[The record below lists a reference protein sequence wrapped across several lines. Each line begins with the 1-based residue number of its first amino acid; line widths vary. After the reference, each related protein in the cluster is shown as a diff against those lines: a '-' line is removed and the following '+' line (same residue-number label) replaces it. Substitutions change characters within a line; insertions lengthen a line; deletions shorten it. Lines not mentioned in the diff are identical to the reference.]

1 MTERSQRL
9 SGLQNAA
16 VGSLAGMIEVLMQ
29 QPTIAMK
36 NAIQQG
42 RPIPWSVP
50 ALYRGVGVSLGSIAP
65 ISAVQFAVNG
75 RLLRALNTQ
84 GGDHPEAPA
93 AHSDRIKILCGTL
106 SGVVSAVLSAPAE
119 LVMTLQQNSG
129 KSFGATVREV
139 VRHDGVPR
147 LFRGFSVTSVREG
160 MWCAGYLAVGPVLT
174 SKLHAFSP
182 DVFGRAETAT
192 TSQKASASAIG
203 SILAGLITVFG
214 TQPIDTIKTVMQG
227 EAMTLPADKR
237 TNTWHV
243 AKQIHA
249 RGGLAEF
256 YRGIVPR
263 GGRLVGAVFI
273 LGQSRIF
280 LEEMFEEYKLL
291 KDVY

>member
-16 VGSLAGMIEVLMQ
+16 VGSLAGMIEVLAQ

-65 ISAVQFAVNG
+65 ISAVQFAANG
-75 RLLRALNTQ
+75 RLLRAL
-84 GGDHPEAPA
+84 GSADGAP
-93 AHSDRIKILCGTL
+93 SDRVKILSGTL
-106 SGVVSAVLSAPAE
+106 SGVVSATLSAPAE

-129 KSFGATVREV
+129 KSFAATVREV
-139 VRHDGVPR
+139 VRHDGLPR
-147 LFRGFSVTSVREG
+147 LFRGFSVTSAREG

-174 SKLHAFSP
+174 SRLHALRP
-182 DVFGRAETAT
+182 EVFGHAETAT
-192 TSQKASASAIG
+192 VSQKASASAVG
-203 SILAGLITVFG
+203 SVLAGLLTVFG

-227 EAMTLPADKR
+227 EAMTLPAGQR
-237 TNTWHV
+237 TSTWHV

-280 LEEMFEEYKLL
+280 LEEVFDEYELL